1 MVLAAGLGLR
11 MRPLTLTLPK
21 PLVTVAGKT
30 LVDHVLDPLA
40 DAGVETAVVNVHHLA
55 GQMEAHL
62 AGRRAPRVIISDERE
77 RLLDS
82 GGGVKKALP
91 HLGTAPFF
99 ILNADSFWIDGPR
112 SNLVR
117 MAEFF
122 DPAAMDILMLMAA
135 TATSSGYEGRG
146 DYLMDAQGRLR
157 RKAAHEVVP
166 FAYAGVLLVRAE
178 IFADTPDTPFSLNLL
193 FDRAQQAGRLFGLRL
208 DGQWLHVGTPDAI
221 GQAEAKI
228 VQSVR

>member
-30 LVDHVLDPLA
+30 LLDHVLDPLA
-40 DAGVETAVVNVHHLA
+40 EAGVETAVVNVHHLA
-55 GQMEAHL
+55 EQVEAHL
-62 AGRRAPRVIISDERE
+62 AARRAPRVIISDERDS
-77 RLLDS
+77 LLDS

-91 HLGTAPFF
+91 QLGTAPFF

-122 DPAAMDILMLMAA
+122 DPASMDILMLMAA

-166 FAYAGVLLVRAE
+166 FAYAGVLLVRSA